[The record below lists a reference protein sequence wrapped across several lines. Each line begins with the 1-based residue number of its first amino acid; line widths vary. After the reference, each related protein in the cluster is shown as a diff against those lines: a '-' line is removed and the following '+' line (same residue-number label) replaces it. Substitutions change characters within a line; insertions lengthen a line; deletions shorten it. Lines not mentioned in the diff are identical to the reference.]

1 MIEYL
6 VAASY
11 ELWMVKQVA
20 LITVV
25 AEIVIGKSGMYVTSS
40 SKVACLFRDEKFSN

>member
-1 MIEYL
+1 MDGETGG
-6 VAASY
+6 
-11 ELWMVKQVA
+11 A

-25 AEIVIGKSGMYVTSS
+25 AEIVIGKSGMYVASS